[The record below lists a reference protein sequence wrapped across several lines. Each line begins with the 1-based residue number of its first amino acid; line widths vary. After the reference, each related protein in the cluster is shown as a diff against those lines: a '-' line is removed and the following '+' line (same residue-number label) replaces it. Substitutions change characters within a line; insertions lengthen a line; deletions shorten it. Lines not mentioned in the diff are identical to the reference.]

1 MEGKNLRELLINTF
15 ELVDIVDKMR
25 KCPSE
30 ELKESMYKSIKKDF
44 ELSLILLNLK
54 TDFVNEKKRIKYVL
68 RKVKWSRRKSWRLS
82 VLKLKEDFS
91 DKPSAKLSPLI
102 SARINAKDLYEM
114 RLIFEPEA
122 AYYAAIRATESEI
135 QIIISLSEQIETL
148 IAENKDRTI
157 VEQALHRSIAKA
169 THNEFMNR
177 LMPIIQ
183 EAIDKGVTLSEMHKT
198 AEIDTIADHKNI
210 VNFIKTRNAEGA
222 RSAMKIHI
230 LHAIE
235 QLDLS

>member
-91 DKPSAKLSPLI
+91 DNKFDMFDFNFNVLESFCKKYKLFLDKKVE
-102 SARINAKDLYEM
+102 NTENFEM
-114 RLIFEPEA
+114 
-122 AYYAAIRATESEI
+122 
-135 QIIISLSEQIETL
+135 
-148 IAENKDRTI
+148 
-157 VEQALHRSIAKA
+157 
-169 THNEFMNR
+169 
-177 LMPIIQ
+177 
-183 EAIDKGVTLSEMHKT
+183 
-198 AEIDTIADHKNI
+198 
-210 VNFIKTRNAEGA
+210 
-222 RSAMKIHI
+222 
-230 LHAIE
+230 
-235 QLDLS
+235 